1 MSVEPSTRTYT
12 DVAKI
17 FRNSLLTSSSDQSDA
32 KKKLQ
37 NIFSKLDTDHNGII
51 TTGELRLLLEE
62 LRVAENTENPNET
75 MDLLIEQID
84 VNR

>member
-1 MSVEPSTRTYT
+1 MPSSRTYT
-12 DVAKI
+12 DVAKM
-17 FRNSLLTSSSDQSDA
+17 FRSGLLTDSNQSDA

-37 NIFSKLDTDHNGII
+37 NIFSKLDSDHNGVI
-51 TTGELRLLLEE
+51 TTGELRLMLEE
-62 LRVAENTENPNET
+62 LRVAEDTENPSET